1 MKNKSLKFKEKGNFL
16 ESQILKLKASKNKVF
31 VLTTIATLVV
41 FLK

>member
-1 MKNKSLKFKEKGNFL
+1 MKTKFLKFKENGNFI